1 MFVGKV
7 LFCFYLLY
15 IFLEEGCVKYMLDEV
30 YIIVS
35 LDGSCINLVMCQIE
49 IVVEIKCLFFLE
61 IGLYKLF
68 VYYKI
73 FKYYIF

>member
-1 MFVGKV
+1 MKLEFIDRIKERMEYGWINEINVVVMFVGKV

-35 LDGSCINLVMCQIE
+35 LDGSCINLVMC
-49 IVVEIKCLFFLE
+49 
-61 IGLYKLF
+61 
-68 VYYKI
+68 
-73 FKYYIF
+73 

>member
-1 MFVGKV
+1 MKLEFIDRIKERMEYSWKKEINVGVMFVGKI

-35 LDGSCINLVMCQIE
+35 LDGSCINLVMC
-49 IVVEIKCLFFLE
+49 
-61 IGLYKLF
+61 
-68 VYYKI
+68 
-73 FKYYIF
+73 

>member
-35 LDGSCINLVMCQIE
+35 LDGSCINLVMC
-49 IVVEIKCLFFLE
+49 
-61 IGLYKLF
+61 
-68 VYYKI
+68 
-73 FKYYIF
+73 

>member
-1 MFVGKV
+1 MVKLEFIDRIKERIEYGLNNEINVVVMFVGKV

-35 LDGSCINLVMCQIE
+35 LDGSCINLVMC
-49 IVVEIKCLFFLE
+49 
-61 IGLYKLF
+61 
-68 VYYKI
+68 
-73 FKYYIF
+73 